1 MKQLAVAAGCCSALT
16 LWAAALPAQASSKA
30 DLEVSVLAP
39 SAKPLVGNVAHYAV
53 NVVNVGSS
61 RADGVALTVQLPT
74 TQTSPDKFLMGDLAN
89 IDARCTHSGT
99 KLSCNLGRIK
109 RNSGT
114 VVGFDLALPYTS
126 APLQLSASA
135 STASAELSLD
145 NNQANLTTALAYYQ
159 YNLSAEPIDI
169 SSCTGATLTSYF
181 ECNVYPGATQTHNFQ
196 LEPNGT
202 VTPAGSRSSVLGNWS
217 QPTPEDFL
225 LEFGSPGNV
234 SATFRG
240 KGVEGGC
247 FEGVTTFTSLQYFA
261 PYRICPAGPGKT
273 AAR

>member
-1 MKQLAVAAGCCSALT
+1 MKELAVAAGCCSALV
-16 LWAAALPAQASSKA
+16 WVSAVPAHASSKA

-39 SAKPLVGNVAHYAV
+39 TSKPLVGDVAHYAV
-53 NVVNVGSS
+53 NVVNVGTSQ
-61 RADGVALTVQLPT
+61 ADHVALDIQLPAT
-74 TQTSPDKFLMGDLAN
+74 HTSPDKFLMGDLAN
-89 IDARCTHSGT
+89 IDARCTRSGT
-99 KLSCNLGRIK
+99 KLSCQLGRIK

-126 APLQLSASA
+126 APLALKASA

-145 NNQANLTTALAYYQ
+145 NNQAGMSTALAYYQ
-159 YNLSAEPIDI
+159 YSLSAEPIDI
-169 SSCTGATLTSYF
+169 TSCTGATLTSFF
-181 ECNVYPGATQTHNFQ
+181 ECTVYPGATQTHNFQ

-202 VTPAGSRSSVLGNWS
+202 VTPAGSRSSVLGSWS

-240 KGVEGGC
+240 KGVDSGC

-261 PYRICPAGPGKT
+261 PYRVCPAGPGKT